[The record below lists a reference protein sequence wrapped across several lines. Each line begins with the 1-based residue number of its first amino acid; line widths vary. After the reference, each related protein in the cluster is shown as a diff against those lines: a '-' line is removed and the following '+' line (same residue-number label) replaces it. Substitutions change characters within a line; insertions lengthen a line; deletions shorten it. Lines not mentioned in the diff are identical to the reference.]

1 MPLSCD
7 GDTIY
12 SYQRGSD
19 PAATGSVYAL
29 STSTVGKSTVAAT
42 LVTKVPSGGYAN
54 ALGITKGGTG
64 MYAVNQTTSKAN
76 SAVIHGY
83 STSTQ
88 AWTRYTGNSSGA
100 SDTFVAGAVNPAT
113 GIYYYVTYSAGSAS
127 RPGTGTVY
135 GFNTHTT
142 TRITGVIATFSLPT
156 GNSSASNNG
165 DIAFDS
171 AGNMYVLAS
180 NGSEVGIGVVKG
192 PIPTTGSSSGA
203 PLTDTLLNRFAD
215 RNSYN
220 GIAFDNSGNL
230 YVSGIPRSTS
240 VLTKL
245 NPNTGAVIAGPTPL
259 SSNAQAFP
267 NVDLAACSLN
277 PTLSLR
283 KDIVARYA
291 PGDQFTLSITGGGIR
306 EGNTATTTGNKTGVQ
321 REVAG
326 PVIARSDTT
335 YTLHE
340 TAASG
345 SLLNYATT
353 YSCVDTANGNAPV
366 TSGTGASITLHFPGS
381 VVVSSVSLPFHAPTA
396 VSPNVVCTFTNAPLK
411 PGITLQKSVAEKTL
425 TVGETLHYSFLVTNT
440 GNVTL
445 APVTINDHEF
455 TGHGARPVV
464 TCPGGAAALAPAASV
479 TCTAT
484 YTVTQADVDAGSV
497 SNTATASGKTPA
509 HQAITSDPSSATV
522 RGVRSPAITVV
533 KSASPS
539 TFSVAGETID
549 YSFDVTNSGNVTLTS
564 VKVHDTSLPGLS
576 AITCP
581 HHTLAAGASQ
591 TCTATY
597 LTTVADVDAG
607 SVTNRATAEGDPPSG
622 RPVVSAPSEA
632 TITAIQSPAI
642 TVVKSASPST
652 FSVAGETIHYS
663 FDVTNSG
670 NVTLRDVRVHDI
682 GSVALT
688 SVEVHDAHVPGLSA
702 ISCPHTTLAAGA
714 SQLCTATYL
723 TTAADVDAGSVTN
736 HATAEGD
743 PPRGRPVVSAPS
755 EATITAIQ
763 SPAIT
768 VVKSAS
774 PSTFSVAGETITY
787 SFDVTNSGNVT
798 LRAIRVHDTHL
809 PGLSAISCP
818 HHTLAAGASQT
829 CTATYLTTAAD
840 VDAGSVTNH
849 ATAEGDPPRGRPVV
863 SAPSEATITAIQSPA
878 ITVVKSASPSTFSV
892 AGETITYSFD
902 VTNSGNVTLRAIR
915 VHDTHLPGLSA
926 ISCPHHTLAAGASQT
941 CTATYLTTAADVDAG
956 SVTNHAIAEG
966 HPPSGRPVV
975 SAPSEAIITAIHA
988 PAITVV
994 KSASPTSFS
1003 AAGQTIHYSFD
1014 VTNSGN
1020 VTLRDVRVHDTGLP
1034 GLSAISCPHHTLAA
1048 GASQTCTATYLTTAA
1063 DVDAGSVTNRAT
1075 AEGHPPHG
1083 RPVVSAP
1090 SEATITAIQS
1100 PAITVV
1106 KSASPTSFSAAGQ
1119 TIHYSFDVTNSGNVT
1134 LTSVRVHDTGLPGL
1148 SAISCPHTVLAA
1160 GASQTCT
1167 ATYRTTAADVDA
1179 GSVTN
1184 HATAR
1189 GDPPSGPAVVSA
1201 PSEATITLI
1210 LAPHVPVTG

>member
-1 MPLSCD
+1 M
-7 GDTIY
+7 
-12 SYQRGSD
+12 
-19 PAATGSVYAL
+19 
-29 STSTVGKSTVAAT
+29 AAT
-42 LVTKVPSGGYAN
+42 LVTKVPSGGNAN
-54 ALGITKGGTG
+54 ALGITKGGTA

-88 AWTRYTGNSSGA
+88 TWTTYTGNSSGA
-100 SDTFVAGAVNPAT
+100 KDSFVAGAVNPAT

-135 GFNTHTT
+135 GFNTNTT

-156 GNSSASNNG
+156 GNGTAGNNG

-230 YVSGIPRSTS
+230 YVSGIPGGTS

-245 NPNTGAVIAGPTPL
+245 NPNTGAVFAGPTKL
-259 SSNAQAFP
+259 SSNAQNFA

-291 PGDQFTLSITGGGIR
+291 PGDQFTLTITGGGSR
-306 EGNTATTTGNKTGVQ
+306 DGNTATTTGDMTGVQ

-326 PVIARSDTT
+326 PIIARSDTT

-345 SLLNYATT
+345 SLLNYTTT
-353 YSCVDTANGNAPV
+353 YSCVDTANGNAHV
-366 TSGTGASITLHFPGS
+366 ASGAGPSITLPFPGTT
-381 VVVSSVSLPFHAPTA
+381 V

-445 APVTINDHEF
+445 APVTINDTGF
-455 TGHGARPVV
+455 TGHGTRPVV
-464 TCPGGAAALAPAASV
+464 TCPAGAVSLAPAASV

-509 HQAITSDPSSATV
+509 SQAITSAPSST
-522 RGVRSPAITVV
+522 
-533 KSASPS
+533 
-539 TFSVAGETID
+539 
-549 YSFDVTNSGNVTLTS
+549 
-564 VKVHDTSLPGLS
+564 
-576 AITCP
+576 
-581 HHTLAAGASQ
+581 
-591 TCTATY
+591 
-597 LTTVADVDAG
+597 
-607 SVTNRATAEGDPPSG
+607 
-622 RPVVSAPSEA
+622 
-632 TITAIQSPAI
+632 TITAIRS
-642 TVVKSASPST
+642 
-652 FSVAGETIHYS
+652 
-663 FDVTNSG
+663 
-670 NVTLRDVRVHDI
+670 
-682 GSVALT
+682 
-688 SVEVHDAHVPGLSA
+688 
-702 ISCPHTTLAAGA
+702 
-714 SQLCTATYL
+714 
-723 TTAADVDAGSVTN
+723 
-736 HATAEGD
+736 
-743 PPRGRPVVSAPS
+743 
-755 EATITAIQ
+755 
-763 SPAIT
+763 
-768 VVKSAS
+768 
-774 PSTFSVAGETITY
+774 
-787 SFDVTNSGNVT
+787 
-798 LRAIRVHDTHL
+798 
-809 PGLSAISCP
+809 
-818 HHTLAAGASQT
+818 
-829 CTATYLTTAAD
+829 
-840 VDAGSVTNH
+840 
-849 ATAEGDPPRGRPVV
+849 
-863 SAPSEATITAIQSPA
+863 
-878 ITVVKSASPSTFSV
+878 
-892 AGETITYSFD
+892 
-902 VTNSGNVTLRAIR
+902 
-915 VHDTHLPGLSA
+915 
-926 ISCPHHTLAAGASQT
+926 
-941 CTATYLTTAADVDAG
+941 
-956 SVTNHAIAEG
+956 
-966 HPPSGRPVV
+966 
-975 SAPSEAIITAIHA
+975 

-1020 VTLRDVRVHDTGLP
+1020 VTLRDIRVHDSGLP

-1048 GASQTCTATYLTTAA
+1048 GASQTCTATYVTTAA
-1063 DVDAGSVTNRAT
+1063 DVDAGSVTNHAT
-1075 AEGHPPHG
+1075 AHGDPPSGRPVVSAPSSATITAIQAPAITVVKSASPSTFSVAGETINYTFDVTNSGNVTLRDIRVHDSGLPGLSAISCPHHTLAAGASQTCTATYVTTAADVDAGSVTNHATAHGDPPSG

-1090 SEATITAIQS
+1090 SEATITAIQAPAITVVKSASPSTFSVAGETINYTFDVTNSGNVTLRDIRVHDSGLPGLSAISCPHHTLAAGASQTCTATYVTTAADVDAGSVTNQATAHGSPPTGPPVVSAPSEATITAIRSPAITVVKSASPTSFSAGQTIHYSFDVTNSGNVTLRDIRVHDSGLPGLSAISCPHHTLAAGASQTCTATYVTTAADVDAGSVTNQATAHGSPPTGPPVVSAPSEATITAIRS

-1134 LTSVRVHDTGLPGL
+1134 LTDIRVHDTGLPGL
-1148 SAISCPHTVLAA
+1148 SAISCPHSTLAA
-1160 GASQTCT
+1160 GESQTCT
-1167 ATYRTTAADVDA
+1167 ATYVTTSADVDA

-1184 HATAR
+1184 QATAH
-1189 GDPPSGPAVVSA
+1189 GSPPTGPPVVSA
-1201 PSEATITLI
+1201 PSEVTITLI
-1210 LAPHVPVTG
+1210 LPPRVPVTG

>member
-1 MPLSCD
+1 M
-7 GDTIY
+7 
-12 SYQRGSD
+12 
-19 PAATGSVYAL
+19 
-29 STSTVGKSTVAAT
+29 AAT
-42 LVTKVPSGGYAN
+42 LVTKVPSGGNAN
-54 ALGITKGGTG
+54 ALGITKGGTA

-88 AWTRYTGNSSGA
+88 TWTTYTGNSSGA
-100 SDTFVAGAVNPAT
+100 KDSFVAGAVNPAT

-127 RPGTGTVY
+127 RPGTATVY
-135 GFNTHTT
+135 GFNTNTT

-156 GNSSASNNG
+156 GNGTAGNNG

-230 YVSGIPRSTS
+230 YVSGIPGGTS

-245 NPNTGAVIAGPTPL
+245 NPNTGAVIAGPTKL
-259 SSNAQAFP
+259 SPIAQNFA

-291 PGDQFTLSITGGGIR
+291 PGDQFTLTITGGGSR
-306 EGNTATTTGNKTGVQ
+306 DGNTATTTGDMTGVQ

-326 PVIARSDTT
+326 PIIARSDTT

-345 SLLNYATT
+345 SLLNYTTT
-353 YSCVDTANGNAPV
+353 YSCVDTANGNAHV
-366 TSGTGASITLHFPGS
+366 ASGTGASITLPFPGTT
-381 VVVSSVSLPFHAPTA
+381 V

-445 APVTINDHEF
+445 APVTINDTEF
-455 TGHGARPVV
+455 TGHGTRPVV
-464 TCPGGAAALAPAASV
+464 TCPAGAASLAPAASV

-509 HQAITSDPSSATV
+509 SQAITSAPSSTTITAIQ
-522 RGVRSPAITVV
+522 SPAITVV
-533 KSASPS
+533 KSASP
-539 TFSVAGETID
+539 TAFSAAGQTIH

-564 VKVHDTSLPGLS
+564 VKVHDTGLPGLS
-576 AITCP
+576 AISCP

-597 LTTVADVDAG
+597 VTTAADVDAG
-607 SVTNRATAEGDPPSG
+607 SVTNHATAHGDPPSG

-652 FSVAGETIHYS
+652 FSVAGETINYT

-670 NVTLRDVRVHDI
+670 NVTLRDIRVHDT
-682 GSVALT
+682 GL
-688 SVEVHDAHVPGLSA
+688 PGLSA
-702 ISCPHTTLAAGA
+702 ISCPDHTLAAGA
-714 SQLCTATYL
+714 SQTCTATYV

-736 HATAEGD
+736 QATAHGD
-743 PPRGRPVVSAPS
+743 PPSGRPVVSAPS

-774 PSTFSVAGETITY
+774 PSTFSVAGETINYT
-787 SFDVTNSGNVT
+787 FDVTNSGNVT
-798 LRAIRVHDTHL
+798 LRDIRVHDTGL

-829 CTATYLTTAAD
+829 CTATLR
-840 VDAGSVTNH
+840 H
-849 ATAEGDPPRGRPVV
+849 HRRGRGRRVGHQPRHRPRQPAHRPAGRLRPVR
-863 SAPSEATITAIQSPA
+863 
-878 ITVVKSASPSTFSV
+878 
-892 AGETITYSFD
+892 G
-902 VTNSGNVTLRAIR
+902 
-915 VHDTHLPGLSA
+915 
-926 ISCPHHTLAAGASQT
+926 HH
-941 CTATYLTTAADVDAG
+941 
-956 SVTNHAIAEG
+956 HG
-966 HPPSGRPVV
+966 HPVPGHHRGQVGVPDLLLRRR
-975 SAPSEAIITAIHA
+975 
-988 PAITVV
+988 
-994 KSASPTSFS
+994 
-1003 AAGQTIHYSFD
+1003 QTIHYSFD

-1020 VTLRDVRVHDTGLP
+1020 VTLRDIRVHDTGLP

-1048 GASQTCTATYLTTAA
+1048 GASQTCTATYVTTAA
-1063 DVDAGSVTNRAT
+1063 DVDAGSVTNHAT
-1075 AEGHPPHG
+1075 AHGNPPSG
-1083 RPVVSAP
+1083 PPVVSAP

-1119 TIHYSFDVTNSGNVT
+1119 TIHYSFEVTNSGNVT
-1134 LTSVRVHDTGLPGL
+1134 LTGYPGPRHRPAGPVGHQLP
-1148 SAISCPHTVLAA
+1148 APTLAA
-1160 GASQTCT
+1160 GGVPDLH
-1167 ATYRTTAADVDA
+1167 R
-1179 GSVTN
+1179 
-1184 HATAR
+1184 
-1189 GDPPSGPAVVSA
+1189 
-1201 PSEATITLI
+1201 
-1210 LAPHVPVTG
+1210 HVRHHRR

>member
-1 MPLSCD
+1 MATSLVVAMASCSVAAPGAVSLASAAGTSRHGTVAASRHSTVAASRHGAVAASRHGAAAASRHGTAAASRHSTARDPRHSAAVVPLSCD

-19 PAATGSVYAL
+19 PAATGTVYAL
-29 STSTVGKSTVAAT
+29 NTSTVGKSTVAAT

-100 SDTFVAGAVNPAT
+100 SDSFVAGAVNPAT

-127 RPGTGTVY
+127 RAGTGTVY
-135 GFNTHTT
+135 GFNTNTT

-156 GNSSASNNG
+156 GHSSANKNGNNG

-215 RNSYN
+215 SNSFN

-259 SSNAQAFP
+259 SSIAQAFA

-306 EGNTATTTGNKTGVQ
+306 EGNTTTTTGNTTGVQ

-366 TSGTGASITLHFPGS
+366 TSGTGASITLPFPGK
-381 VVVSSVSLPFHAPTA
+381 VVVSSIIRPLSARTP

-411 PGITLQKSVAEKTL
+411 PGIGLQKSVGEKTL

-464 TCPGGAAALAPAASV
+464 TCPAGADALAPAASV

-497 SNTATASGKTPA
+497 SNRATASGKTPA
-509 HQAITSDPSSATV
+509 HQAITSAPSSATV

-539 TFSVAGETID
+539 TFSVAGETIT

-564 VKVHDTSLPGLS
+564 VRVHDTSLPGLS
-576 AITCP
+576 AISCP

-597 LTTVADVDAG
+597 LTTAADVDAG
-607 SVTNRATAEGDPPSG
+607 SVTNHAIAEGHPPSG
-622 RPVVSAPSEA
+622 RPVVSDPSKA
-632 TITAIQSPAI
+632 IITAIQSPAI

-670 NVTLRDVRVHDI
+670 NVTLTSVKVHDTGNVELTSVRVHDT
-682 GSVALT
+682 GL
-688 SVEVHDAHVPGLSA
+688 PGLSA
-702 ISCPHTTLAAGA
+702 ISCPHHTLAAGA
-714 SQLCTATYL
+714 SQTCTATYV

-736 HATAEGD
+736 HAIAEGH
-743 PPRGRPVVSAPS
+743 PPSGRPVVSAPS
-755 EATITAIQ
+755 EATITAVQ

-798 LRAIRVHDTHL
+798 LRAIRVHDTSL
-809 PGLSAISCP
+809 RGLSAISCP

-829 CTATYLTTAAD
+829 CTATYVTTAAD

-849 ATAEGDPPRGRPVV
+849 ATAHGDPPSGRPVI
-863 SAPSEATITAIQSPA
+863 SAPSEATITAIHAPA
-878 ITVVKSASPSTFSV
+878 ITVVKSASPDSFSA
-892 AGETITYSFD
+892 AGQTIHYRFD

-915 VHDTHLPGLSA
+915 VHDTDLPGLSA

-975 SAPSEAIITAIHA
+975 SAPSEAIITAI
-988 PAITVV
+988 
-994 KSASPTSFS
+994 
-1003 AAGQTIHYSFD
+1003 
-1014 VTNSGN
+1014 
-1020 VTLRDVRVHDTGLP
+1020 
-1034 GLSAISCPHHTLAA
+1034 
-1048 GASQTCTATYLTTAA
+1048 
-1063 DVDAGSVTNRAT
+1063 
-1075 AEGHPPHG
+1075 
-1083 RPVVSAP
+1083 
-1090 SEATITAIQS
+1090 QS

-1148 SAISCPHTVLAA
+1148 SAISCPHHTLAA

-1167 ATYRTTAADVDA
+1167 ATYLTTAADVDA

-1184 HATAR
+1184 HAIAE
-1189 GDPPSGPAVVSA
+1189 GHPPSGRPVVSA
-1201 PSEATITLI
+1201 PSEVTITLI
-1210 LAPHVPVTG
+1210 LAPRVPVTG

>member
-1 MPLSCD
+1 M
-7 GDTIY
+7 
-12 SYQRGSD
+12 
-19 PAATGSVYAL
+19 
-29 STSTVGKSTVAAT
+29 AAT
-42 LVTKVPSGGYAN
+42 LVTKVPSGGFAN
-54 ALGITKGGTG
+54 ALGITKGGAG
-64 MYAVNQTTSKAN
+64 MYAINQTTSKAN

-83 STSTQ
+83 SSSTQ
-88 AWTRYTGNSSGA
+88 TWTTYTGNSSGA
-100 SDTFVAGAVNPAT
+100 KDSFVAGAVNPAT
-113 GIYYYVTYSAGSAS
+113 NIYYYVTYGTGSS
-127 RPGTGTVY
+127 SKPGTGTVY
-135 GFNTHTT
+135 GFNTNTN

-156 GNSSASNNG
+156 GNSSAGNNG

-215 RNSYN
+215 SNSYN

-259 SSNAQAFP
+259 SSNAQAFA

-291 PGDQFTLSITGGGIR
+291 PGDQFTLSITGGGLR
-306 EGNTATTTGNKTGVQ
+306 GGNTATTTGNTTGVQ

-326 PVIARSDTT
+326 PIIARPGTT
-335 YTLHE
+335 YKLDE

-366 TSGTGASITLHFPGS
+366 ASGAGASITLPFP
-381 VVVSSVSLPFHAPTA
+381 ATIA

-455 TGHGARPVV
+455 TGHGTRPVV
-464 TCPGGAAALAPAASV
+464 TCPAGAAALAPAASV

-484 YTVTQADVDAGSV
+484 YAVTEADVDAGSV

-509 HQAITSDPSSATV
+509 SQTITSAPSSAKV
-522 RGVRSPAITVV
+522 EGVRSPAITVV

-539 TFSVAGETID
+539 TFSVAGETIT

-564 VKVHDTSLPGLS
+564 VKVKDHGLPGLS
-576 AITCP
+576 AIT
-581 HHTLAAGASQ
+581 
-591 TCTATY
+591 
-597 LTTVADVDAG
+597 
-607 SVTNRATAEGDPPSG
+607 
-622 RPVVSAPSEA
+622 
-632 TITAIQSPAI
+632 
-642 TVVKSASPST
+642 
-652 FSVAGETIHYS
+652 
-663 FDVTNSG
+663 
-670 NVTLRDVRVHDI
+670 
-682 GSVALT
+682 
-688 SVEVHDAHVPGLSA
+688 
-702 ISCPHTTLAAGA
+702 CPHTTLAAGA
-714 SQLCTATYL
+714 SQTCTATYL

-736 HATAEGD
+736 HATAQGD
-743 PPRGRPVVSAPS
+743 PPTGPHVVSPPS
-755 EATITAIQ
+755 SATITAIQ

-798 LRAIRVHDTHL
+798 LTSVKVKDHGL
-809 PGLSAISCP
+809 PGLSAITCP
-818 HHTLAAGASQT
+818 HTTLAAGASQT

-849 ATAEGDPPRGRPVV
+849 ATAQGDPPTGPHVV
-863 SAPSEATITAIQSPA
+863 SPPSSATITAIQSPA

-902 VTNSGNVTLRAIR
+902 VTNSGNVTLTS
-915 VHDTHLPGLSA
+915 VKVKDHGLPGLSA
-926 ISCPHHTLAAGASQT
+926 ITCPHTTLAAGASQT

-956 SVTNHAIAEG
+956 SVTNHATAQG
-966 HPPSGRPVV
+966 DPPTGPHVVSPPS
-975 SAPSEAIITAIHA
+975 SATITAIHA

-1014 VTNSGN
+1014 ITNSGN
-1020 VTLRDVRVHDTGLP
+1020 VTLTSVKVNDTGLP
-1034 GLSAISCPHHTLAA
+1034 GLSAITCPHTTLAA

-1063 DVDAGSVTNRAT
+1063 DVDAGSVTNHAT
-1075 AEGHPPHG
+1075 ARGNPPTGPH
-1083 RPVVSAP
+1083 VVSAP
-1090 SEATITAIQS
+1090 SSATITAIQS

-1119 TIHYSFDVTNSGNVT
+1119 TIHYSFDITNSGNVT
-1134 LTSVRVHDTGLPGL
+1134 LTSVKVNDTGLPGL
-1148 SAISCPHTVLAA
+1148 SAITCPHTTLAA

-1167 ATYRTTAADVDA
+1167 ATYLTTAADVDA

-1184 HATAR
+1184 HATAQ
-1189 GDPPSGPAVVSA
+1189 GAPPTGPPVVSPPSA
-1201 PSEATITLI
+1201 ATITLI
-1210 LAPHVPVTG
+1210 LPPVVPVTG